1 MRIDRAFQ
9 GCIIHNE
16 EPHSVKVQLLDLAA
30 QYRKIRKEVLREV
43 KAVCDSQHYVLG
55 KHVSA
60 LESEIAAYCG
70 AKFAVGVASGTEA
83 LLLALM
89 AAGVKAGDRVA
100 TTPFTFFATAGS
112 IARLGAVP
120 VFVDIDP
127 ETYNIDP
134 VKFESLLKK
143 RGKGVKAAIPVHLYG
158 QCADMDPIMKAA
170 RKHGVTV
177 IEDAA
182 QSIGAEYRGKRAGS
196 IGQMGCLSFYPTK
209 NLGCFGDGG
218 MVTTNDQKLAEKL
231 RMLRVHGSRVRYY
244 HDEVGLNSRL
254 DEIQAAVLRV
264 KLKYLGSWAEGRAG
278 NAERFDRL
286 FEKAAINGVISV
298 PRIRDGNRSVYNQY
312 VIRVRKRDKL
322 RAHLAA
328 MGIGSEIYYPL
339 PLHMQKCF
347 RGLGYG
353 KGDFPVSEA
362 AAKEVLALPI
372 YPELTLAQQRA
383 VVAGIAG
390 FYDRGTGARL
400 R

>member
-1 MRIDRAFQ
+1 M
-9 GCIIHNE
+9 
-16 EPHSVKVQLLDLAA
+16 DLAA
-30 QYRKIRKEVLREV
+30 QYRKIRNEVLREV

-55 KHVSA
+55 KNVSG

-127 ETYNIDP
+127 ETYNIDAE
-134 VKFESLLKK
+134 KLESLLKK
-143 RGKGVKAAIPVHLYG
+143 KGKGIKAVIPVHLYG

-170 RKHGVTV
+170 RKSGVSV

-182 QSIGAEYRGKRAGS
+182 QSIGAEYKGRRAGS
-196 IGQMGCLSFYPTK
+196 IGHMGCLSFYPTK

-218 MVTTNDQKLAEKL
+218 MVTTNDAKLAERL
-231 RMLRVHGSRVRYY
+231 RMLRVHGSRARYY

-264 KLKYLGSWAEGRAG
+264 KLRYLDSWAEGRVK
-278 NAERFDRL
+278 NALRYDSL
-286 FEKAAINGVISV
+286 FERAAIKGVLGTPV
-298 PRIRDGNRSVYNQY
+298 IRDGNRSVYNQY
-312 VIRVRKRDKL
+312 VIRVEKRDEL

-328 MGIGSEIYYPL
+328 EGVGSEIYYPL
-339 PLHMQKCF
+339 PLHLQKCF
-347 RGLGYG
+347 KGLGYG

-372 YPELTLAQQRA
+372 YPELTLPKQKG

-390 FYDRGTGARL
+390 FYAQGRGAKSKKGR
-400 R
+400 